1 MSFTAYPTI
10 ADAPA
15 LDAVAITPSATP
27 LAQPI
32 RGLYVGGA
40 GDVTVTTWRGTSVT
54 FTLPAG
60 ALLPLVCTH
69 VTAAT
74 ATGIRGLI

>member
-15 LDAVAITPSATP
+15 LDAIAITPSATP
-27 LAQPI
+27 FATPVRSI
-32 RGLYVGGA
+32 YIGGA
-40 GDVTVTTWRGTSVT
+40 GDITVTTFRGTSVT
-54 FTLPAG
+54 FTVPAG
-60 ALLPLVCTH
+60 FILPLVCTH

-74 ATGIRGLI
+74 ATGLRGFI